1 MPDRRFEHVLAVV
14 QHGSFTQAAEKVGMT
29 QSGITKSV
37 ADLERELGYSLFHRT
52 ARGTILT
59 ERGREFAERASRL
72 LDDARILLTG
82 ESEKDPYA
90 KTLRIGVCP
99 ASVEYLLADTLVQ
112 LLRRHPS
119 IRFEINSSSVERV
132 IELLRNGAIDVA
144 VGFEDAFAEWND
156 VKLTPIAALNVVLF
170 ARKGHPIT
178 KKAKVTKSDLSK
190 LEFVSPTDSRPYGK
204 IIRDIFEDEGLSWQ
218 RHIHVIDYFAI
229 VKRIVAKSDAIGATT
244 ADYAR
249 TAAFKSAFERVP
261 GEQLFPPIPMCC
273 AIRSRWEPTLAVKAF
288 LRVAR
293 ERLPVTK

>member
-82 ESEKDPYA
+82 EAEKDPYA

-178 KKAKVTKSDLSK
+178 KKAKVTRSDLSK

-261 GEQLFPPIPMCC
+261 GEQLFPPIAMCC